1 MSKNFSANTVFVGMW
16 IFSAK
21 TMLIHDTHFP
31 WRHSREWQKQPRSL
45 ECFGLRDKHTHTHA
59 RVCLLFRSPQAR
71 LRVKQRSVC
80 SVSLM
85 LLRGQY
91 LHTIAT
97 PASATDGSVESRWI
111 DAGGKSQRKMKFSR
125 CASAAPDAA
134 PCYCWEGS
142 RVSRW
147 VSKSRVW
154 KREEK
159 TQGKLTFIFILFATK
174 SRKQEMGT
182 CMSITINHCCFIE
195 LEYYEKKRWG
205 KFRASIFPKRLIV
218 LKKSHFT
225 QKLKLDF
232 LNCVKYNL
240 EEVDRTQECWW
251 PRAAEQP
258 DPSREC
264 VHVCVGGWVGAA
276 LSELSHARI
285 LRYETCLSAP
295 LEDFTVAGGMWRT
308 MIASRHQQ

>member
-1 MSKNFSANTVFVGMW
+1 M
-16 IFSAK
+16 K
-21 TMLIHDTHFP
+21 TFP
-31 WRHSREWQKQPRSL
+31 PTLYLWECECKEQKQCSATTLTFHEDIL
-45 ECFGLRDKHTHTHA
+45 ENDRNSQGVLSVLVFAINTHTHA

-97 PASATDGSVESRWI
+97 PASATGGSVESRWI
-111 DAGGKSQRKMKFSR
+111 AAGGKSQRKMKFSR

-182 CMSITINHCCFIE
+182 CMSITINRCCFIE
-195 LEYYEKKRWG
+195 LEYYGKKTVG
-205 KFRASIFPKRLIV
+205 KI
-218 LKKSHFT
+218 
-225 QKLKLDF
+225 
-232 LNCVKYNL
+232 
-240 EEVDRTQECWW
+240 
-251 PRAAEQP
+251 
-258 DPSREC
+258 
-264 VHVCVGGWVGAA
+264 
-276 LSELSHARI
+276 
-285 LRYETCLSAP
+285 
-295 LEDFTVAGGMWRT
+295 
-308 MIASRHQQ
+308 